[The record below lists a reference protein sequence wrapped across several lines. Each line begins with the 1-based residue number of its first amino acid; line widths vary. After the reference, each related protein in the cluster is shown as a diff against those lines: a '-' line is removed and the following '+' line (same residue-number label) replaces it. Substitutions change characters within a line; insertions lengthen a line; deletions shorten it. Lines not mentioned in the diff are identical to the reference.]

1 MPIDA
6 GSQKLPMLPQADFRT
21 IVDLAIPAIAENL
34 LTTLVLFANTILI
47 GWLRDD
53 TALAAMGLSN
63 SFLWIANGIF
73 QALGIATTAMVAR
86 SVGKGD
92 MDAAKQVVA
101 QSLFVGA
108 LIALVITATGTW
120 LSDSLIRLMGAEPE
134 VVAQGGL
141 YMRIVLATTILAY
154 PMLVAA
160 GAMRGAGD
168 MRTPLL
174 ISLITN
180 VWNVGVGYLLIFGP
194 GPLPELRLAGA
205 AAATSSARALGG
217 CLALGVFLGG
227 RTAFR
232 LEPRSLLGWD
242 GSLVRRIVRLALPN
256 LGETAVDRMGSI
268 LFMRI
273 VAALGTAALAAHQ
286 IAVRVESFSFMATS
300 GFMVVAATLVG
311 QSLGAGRPDI
321 AETSIRRTLLL
332 ACSLAAAAAACFA
345 LFGRQ
350 MVVIFGASPEV
361 LRLAGLALQIGALE
375 QLSLAV
381 QLTLAGAQRGAGD
394 TRTPLY
400 VTMFGVLFFRVVLV
414 YLFAIVLDLGLAGV
428 WWGTV
433 VDWAGRATLQVIL
446 FRRGRW
452 KGVGV

>member
-180 VWNVGVGYLLIFGP
+180 VERRRGVSPHLRPRSAARTAAGRSCGCYFLCQGAGWLP
-194 GPLPELRLAGA
+194 GP
-205 AAATSSARALGG
+205 
-217 CLALGVFLGG
+217 GVFLGG

-256 LGETAVDRMGSI
+256 LGRRPSI
-268 LFMRI
+268 AW
-273 VAALGTAALAAHQ
+273 AA
-286 IAVRVESFSFMATS
+286 FSS
-300 GFMVVAATLVG
+300 
-311 QSLGAGRPDI
+311 
-321 AETSIRRTLLL
+321 
-332 ACSLAAAAAACFA
+332 C
-345 LFGRQ
+345 
-350 MVVIFGASPEV
+350 ASWPPWEP
-361 LRLAGLALQIGALE
+361 QPWPP
-375 QLSLAV
+375 
-381 QLTLAGAQRGAGD
+381 
-394 TRTPLY
+394 TR
-400 VTMFGVLFFRVVLV
+400 
-414 YLFAIVLDLGLAGV
+414 
-428 WWGTV
+428 
-433 VDWAGRATLQVIL
+433 
-446 FRRGRW
+446 
-452 KGVGV
+452 